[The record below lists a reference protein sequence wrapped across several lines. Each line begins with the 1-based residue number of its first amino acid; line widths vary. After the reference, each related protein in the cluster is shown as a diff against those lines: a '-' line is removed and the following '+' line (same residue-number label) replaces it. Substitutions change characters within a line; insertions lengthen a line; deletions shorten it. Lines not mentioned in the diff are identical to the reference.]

1 MVFNSIE
8 YLFFLPIV
16 LVLFFIVPQKIK
28 CIVLLIA
35 SYYFYMSWNPKY
47 IILLLFFTIFNYYIA
62 LRIDKNNEK
71 TKRKRLLIISVV
83 TNLSMLFIFKYL
95 NFFVENVNILLN
107 ALNIQNKRHIIN
119 IILPMGISFYTF
131 QTLSYVIDVYNK
143 KINAEKN
150 IGIFALYVSF
160 FPQLVAGP
168 IERSSSLLPQF
179 YKKHKFDYDNVTN
192 GLKIMAW
199 GFFKKIVIA
208 DRIAVMV
215 NVVYNNPQKYTGL
228 PLILAT
234 FAFGIQIY
242 CDFSG
247 YSDIAIGTAKIMG
260 FNLMQN
266 FNRPYFS
273 KSISEFWRR
282 WHISLSSWLRDY
294 VYIPLGG
301 SRVSKNRTY
310 LNLFITF
317 LISGIWHGANW
328 TFISWGALHGI
339 YLVLGKVLKPAKDKL
354 VKIIKL
360 DRLPAIHK
368 FISIILTNLLVMFA
382 WIFFRA
388 NSMNDAIYI
397 IKNLFV
403 NLKFALIPSYFIST
417 IFNLGLNNV
426 DTVIIVFSVLIL
438 IIVSIIERKESW
450 ISQLQRKSIF
460 FRFSVYYVL
469 IMYLIFFMYYSGNSK
484 FIYFQF

>member
-28 CIVLLIA
+28 WIVLLIA

-403 NLKFALIPSYFIST
+403 NLKFALIPSYVIST

>member
-28 CIVLLIA
+28 WIVLLIA

-403 NLKFALIPSYFIST
+403 NLKLALIPSYVIST

-450 ISQLQRKSIF
+450 ISLLQRKPIF

-469 IMYLIFFMYYSGNSK
+469 IMYLIFFMYYIGNSK

>member
-1 MVFNSIE
+1 M
-8 YLFFLPIV
+8 
-16 LVLFFIVPQKIK
+16 
-28 CIVLLIA
+28 
-35 SYYFYMSWNPKY
+35 
-47 IILLLFFTIFNYYIA
+47 
-62 LRIDKNNEK
+62 
-71 TKRKRLLIISVV
+71 
-83 TNLSMLFIFKYL
+83 
-95 NFFVENVNILLN
+95 
-107 ALNIQNKRHIIN
+107 
-119 IILPMGISFYTF
+119 
-131 QTLSYVIDVYNK
+131 
-143 KINAEKN
+143 
-150 IGIFALYVSF
+150 YVSF

-339 YLVLGKVLKPAKDKL
+339 YLVLGKVLKPAKDKV

-403 NLKFALIPSYFIST
+403 NLKLALIPSYVIST

-450 ISQLQRKSIF
+450 ISLLQRKPIF

-469 IMYLIFFMYYSGNSK
+469 IMYLIFFIYYIGNSK

>member
-28 CIVLLIA
+28 WIVLLIA

-260 FNLMQN
+260 LNLMQN

-294 VYIPLGG
+294 IYIPLGG
-301 SRVSKNRTY
+301 SRKGTVRTY
-310 LNLFITF
+310 LNILIVF
-317 LISGIWHGANW
+317 LVSGIWHGAGWNY
-328 TFISWGALHGI
+328 ILWGLLHGVANI
-339 YLVLGKVLKPAKDKL
+339 LNKIFKEPIKKFPLISRIGTFFFVSVTWILFRAKNVSYAL
-354 VKIIKL
+354 EIIKTMFSFGSFDVSDTIKDNL
-360 DRLPAIHK
+360 SFMPGPWYIIALVWIGIVIYFSMFSKNAFERSKEFTPKLLNGVLT
-368 FISIILTNLLVMFA
+368 IILF
-382 WIFFRA
+382 
-388 NSMNDAIYI
+388 
-397 IKNLFV
+397 
-403 NLKFALIPSYFIST
+403 
-417 IFNLGLNNV
+417 
-426 DTVIIVFSVLIL
+426 VFSVLQL
-438 IIVSIIERKESW
+438 SQVSEF
-450 ISQLQRKSIF
+450 L
-460 FRFSVYYVL
+460 
-469 IMYLIFFMYYSGNSK
+469 
-484 FIYFQF
+484 YFNF